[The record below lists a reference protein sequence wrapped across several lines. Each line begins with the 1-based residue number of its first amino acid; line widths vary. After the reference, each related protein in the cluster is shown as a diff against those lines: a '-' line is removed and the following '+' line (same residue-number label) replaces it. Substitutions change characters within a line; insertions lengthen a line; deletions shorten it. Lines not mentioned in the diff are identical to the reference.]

1 MNVLKRHEAIMALLI
16 ERREVTVA
24 ELSERLQVTG
34 KTIREDLAKLEERGL
49 LTRVRGGA
57 VLAQREQLGILP
69 ERGPVKRHLAEKAEI
84 AAAALELIEP
94 GDTIALDGG
103 STTLEL
109 ARRLPNAP
117 LTVVTNDV
125 FIISELAFKP
135 EIRLVVPGGSR
146 VRNVL
151 TGPEAV
157 RFVRGLNLRKAF
169 LSSTGVHDAYG
180 FSIYTGELVEYKRA
194 LIETA
199 MHRYVLADRH
209 KFGRVAL
216 RTFAALADVDR
227 LITDSGLDAE
237 TEARYAAA
245 GARIVKASG
254 EARESAAVSEAN
266 PRHESEGLS
275 K

>member
-1 MNVLKRHEAIMALLI
+1 MNMLKRHQAIMELLI

-24 ELSERLQVTG
+24 ELSERLNVTG
-34 KTIREDLAKLEERGL
+34 KTIRGDLAKLEERGL
-49 LTRVRGGA
+49 LVRVHGGA
-57 VLAQREQLGILP
+57 VLARSDQLGILP
-69 ERGPVKRHLAEKAEI
+69 GSGPIRRHLTEKAEI

-109 ARRLPNAP
+109 AKRLPDEP

-125 FIISELAFKP
+125 FIIGELARKP

-146 VRNVL
+146 VRNML

-157 RFVRGLNLRKAF
+157 RFVRGLNIRKAF
-169 LSSTGVHDAYG
+169 LSSTGVHETCG
-180 FSIYTGELVEYKRA
+180 FSIYTGELVEFKRA

-199 MHRYVLADRH
+199 MHRYMLADRH
-209 KFGRVAL
+209 KFGVVAL

-237 TEARYAAA
+237 TEARFTAA
-245 GARIVKASG
+245 GARITKASC
-254 EARESAAVSEAN
+254 ALPSAAAAEETEQD
-266 PRHESEGLS
+266 RKGEFRW
-275 K
+275 